1 MNREERRKQERENQ
15 KSRSIVN
22 YFNQQ
27 MPRLQKLLNRD
38 IWEQILKDARFE
50 NELEKNIND
59 FFFSLTELSNGKE
72 LIAQLLFKNK
82 TPLIAQNG
90 LVKNI
95 FSDINSSIEYLSR
108 LNNNKYKENTQ
119 QIENAITV
127 LNYDIL
133 KLSVICESSKDI
145 FKDKNQ
151 EYLYQAIHNM
161 VDNMLRKTNLI
172 QFYKANKY
180 QQHVKQQNCFENYNK
195 ERKEMIKNDNGK
207 NVRRS

>member
-172 QFYKANKY
+172 
-180 QQHVKQQNCFENYNK
+180 
-195 ERKEMIKNDNGK
+195 
-207 NVRRS
+207 